1 MFIKVNGVRL
11 FYEKMGSGPAMIMVH
26 GNEEDHRIHALYSC
40 GCIIVRCKQFLG

>member
-26 GNEEDHRIHALYSC
+26 GNEEDHRIFDNASDLL
-40 GCIIVRCKQFLG
+40 K